1 MPVVDALTEDRQPVP
16 WSLAV
21 AGAIAFVG
29 GLTPFVFGGASSR
42 LTGAIV
48 PFTIGA
54 IGLGAAAFLHNQGR
68 TTVAILYFLAGL
80 AIVYGLMSMFA
91 LPLRLAALGSCP
103 VDPQPCPS
111 GLPRVLSV
119 GENNGIG
126 AAAAAGI
133 LALFVGFYGL
143 VTIYRRQTPPPFTPP
158 VRRIPPMPA
167 HSTPAS
173 SSTLD
178 SRDHPVTAALKTPDK
193 ADKPEAEE
201 LELPAPEELPE
212 LPAHESS
219 TSNT

>member
-1 MPVVDALTEDRQPVP
+1 LPVVDSGSLDRQPFP
-16 WSLAV
+16 WSLGV
-21 AGAIAFVG
+21 AGAIAFLG
-29 GLTPFVFGGASSR
+29 GLAPLVLGGTSSR

-54 IGLGAAAFLHNQGR
+54 IGLAAAAFLHNQGR
-68 TTVAILYFLAGL
+68 ITVAILYFLAGL

-103 VDPQPCPS
+103 IDPQPCPS

-133 LALFVGFYGL
+133 LALFVGFFGL
-143 VTIYRRQTPPPFTPP
+143 VTIYRRATPLPFTPP
-158 VRRIPPMPA
+158 VRRIPPMAPA
-167 HSTPAS
+167 ATPTSDRRAYPGSTA
-173 SSTLD
+173 T
-178 SRDHPVTAALKTPDK
+178 KMPDNG
-193 ADKPEAEE
+193 DQPDEE
-201 LELPAPEELPE
+201 LEELPAPEELPE

-219 TSNT
+219 SSTT